1 MNFSLRARIIAIFVG
16 TGILVSAFMAIY
28 FPSKSTEMGRMI
40 LVESS
45 RNTTDA
51 ISKQLSAAVEARILD
66 DGSLI
71 RDALAHFDNDHL
83 DDGVYN
89 FALFDEVLQP
99 IYAVGP
105 GSDKLTITEV
115 QNEITYAFEDN
126 YLVFTAP
133 IFRTLNFDENGSKEL
148 IGIFKISYSEVK
160 LKESSSEILI
170 TTIFISIIALFIYI
184 GLGYWFAGSINK
196 PILRSNNR
204 LQDAA
209 RSISDASEQVAASSQ
224 DMADGASQQ
233 ASSLEETS
241 ASLEELA
248 SMTKRN
254 AESAQQAN
262 QLSEEARKAA
272 TKGNN
277 AMQRMNESM
286 VELKN
291 STDETSKIIKAI
303 DEIAFQT
310 NLLALNA
317 AVEAARAGQ
326 AGLGFAVVAEEV
338 RRLALRTSDAAK
350 ETESIIERS
359 RQAANGGVNIAGQVG
374 EILVEIDQKT
384 QKVNE
389 LVSEI
394 TAASLEQSQGLE
406 QINRAMVHVD
416 AVTQKNAAGAEENSS
431 AAANLK
437 AEATQLIEIVQEM
450 THLVNGEIT
459 SQSSEGSSQ
468 SKSTKKTNSPTKAK
482 SSIHSKSSTHAGTS
496 SSNVKQSS
504 NVNSNPFG
512 NIDPS
517 KVIPMDD
524 DFEDF

>member
-1 MNFSLRARIIAIFVG
+1 MKFSLRARIISIFVG
-16 TGILVSAFMAIY
+16 TGILVSVFMAVY
-28 FPSKSTEMGRMI
+28 FPKKSTDVGRMI

-45 RNTTDA
+45 RNTTEA
-51 ISKQLSAAVEARILD
+51 IAKQLSAAVEARILD

-71 RDALAHFDNDHL
+71 RDALAQFDNDHL

-99 IYAVGP
+99 IYSVGP
-105 GSDKLTITEV
+105 NSDKVTISEV
-115 QNEITYAFEDN
+115 QYEITYSFEN
-126 YLVFTAP
+126 NFLVFTAP
-133 IFRTLNFDENGSKEL
+133 IFRNLSSSDGKKEL
-148 IGIFKISYSEVK
+148 IGIFKISYSEEK
-160 LKESSSEILI
+160 LKEASSEMLI
-170 TTIFISIIALFIYI
+170 TTLFISIVALIIYI
-184 GLGYWFAGSINK
+184 GLGYWFAGSVNK
-196 PILRSNNR
+196 PIMRSNNR
-204 LQDAA
+204 LQEAA

-359 RQAANGGVNIAGQVG
+359 RQAANGGVAIAGQVG
-374 EILVEIDQKT
+374 EILIEIDQKT
-384 QKVNE
+384 RKVNE

-394 TAASLEQSQGLE
+394 TAASLEQAQGLE

-450 THLVNGEIT
+450 NQLVNGDAKNAVGLGSELKVVGESKKSGGKT
-459 SQSSEGSSQ
+459 SIQTR
-468 SKSTKKTNSPTKAK
+468 KSNPNVGYA
-482 SSIHSKSSTHAGTS
+482 
-496 SSNVKQSS
+496 SNVKQST
-504 NVNSNPFG
+504 NVNMNPFG

-517 KVIPMDD
+517 KIIPMDD
-524 DFEDF
+524 DFEDFK